1 VHGAANAMLHDRHGK
16 SVHGGGNYWRILRAA
31 ATAAKWHNR
40 ARLPA
45 SFMTAS
51 IAMACNVPRRKQTCK
66 CNNSADDQLSCLAGS
81 VHTTN
86 DYLRWVGRTD
96 EERAEQRKAARLC
109 LDTSAHAGSE
119 YRRLVTVLSNVR
131 FHFLLLKSARPEHL
145 QFLTPLSCLRRVLLL
160 AT

>member
-1 VHGAANAMLHDRHGK
+1 MAVEVVTSFSSQA
-16 SVHGGGNYWRILRAA
+16 V
-31 ATAAKWHNR
+31 
-40 ARLPA
+40 ARLFC
-45 SFMTAS
+45 SV
-51 IAMACNVPRRKQTCK
+51 CRQTQI
-66 CNNSADDQLSCLAGS
+66 NSADDQLSCLAGS